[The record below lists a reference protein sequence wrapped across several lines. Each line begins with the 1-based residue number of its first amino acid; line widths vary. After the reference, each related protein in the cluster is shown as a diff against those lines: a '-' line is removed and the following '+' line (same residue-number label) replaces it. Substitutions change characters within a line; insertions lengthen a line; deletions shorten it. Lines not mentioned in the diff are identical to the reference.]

1 MKVFYNKIP
10 KDVLN
15 KLPLRSFEG
24 DIKFIENQDDV
35 YEISNLLLKE
45 KILGFDTETK
55 PVFKK
60 GVKHKVDLLQLATS
74 SEAFLF
80 KLDKTGLPKALIKIL
95 ENEEIIKAGV
105 AIHDDLK
112 ALKKIKFFKPGGFVE
127 LQTFSDNF
135 VIEDN
140 GLKKLTG
147 NILGFRISKGARL
160 TDWSNDT
167 YTDVQLKYAATD
179 AWVSYE
185 IYKKLTTLNGD
196 YKINMIN

>member
-135 VIEDN
+135 GIEDN